1 MEIKKLTAE
10 DISAVYDVYM
20 KKDFPPNELKPLS
33 IFLETMEENIAG
45 GFGYYDGDKLTAYA
59 FFAWAEGGRF
69 VLLDYLAVK
78 REERGRGIGG
88 DFLGRL
94 AREMPFE
101 GMLIEIEDP
110 MFAKD
115 AEQLKERRRRAEFY
129 LACGAEST
137 GLRTK
142 LLDVNYEVLYLGMAR
157 AGLRGVCA
165 SELRK
170 IYMRMVGPELYA
182 KYCTIPDE
190 N

>member
-10 DISAVYDVYM
+10 DISAVYNVYM
-20 KKDFPPNELKPLS
+20 KKDFPPSELKPLA
-33 IFLETMEENIAG
+33 IFLETMKENIAG
-45 GFGYYDGDKLTAYA
+45 GVGYYDGDKLTAYA
-59 FFAWAEGGRF
+59 FFAWEEGGRF

-88 DFLGRL
+88 DFLKKL

-110 MFAKD
+110 MLAKN
-115 AEQLKERRRRAEFY
+115 AEQLKERARRADFY
-129 LACGAEST
+129 LACGAERT

-142 LLDVNYEVLYLGMAR
+142 LLDVNYEVLYLGMPR
-157 AGLRGVCA
+157 GDLRGICA

-182 KYCTIPDE
+182 RYCTIPDE
-190 N
+190 R

>member
-10 DISAVYDVYM
+10 DLSAVYNVYM
-20 KKDFPPNELKPLS
+20 KKDFPPSELKPLA
-33 IFLETMEENIAG
+33 IFLETMEQNIAG
-45 GFGYYDGDKLTAYA
+45 GFGYYDGDKLKAYA
-59 FFAWAEGGRF
+59 FFAWTEGGRL

-88 DFLGRL
+88 DFLRRL

-110 MFAKD
+110 MLAKNAD
-115 AEQLKERRRRAEFY
+115 QLKERRRRADFY
-129 LACGAEST
+129 LACCAEHT

-142 LLDVNYEVLYLGMAR
+142 LLDVNYEVLYLGMER
-157 AGLRGVCA
+157 TDLREVCG

-182 KYCTIPDE
+182 KYCTIPDAR
-190 N
+190 